1 MGVFGIE
8 IGIIGYG
15 KDIVVLGIF
24 ISVNFFL
31 FFIVFIREVV
41 EIKEEFIL
49 VEFVQRLVID
59 DGVFGYID
67 IKVEFYFIVEIIGI
81 IFKVIN
87 YEGEYLS
94 FVYLV

>member
-49 VEFVQRLVID
+49 VEFV
-59 DGVFGYID
+59 
-67 IKVEFYFIVEIIGI
+67 
-81 IFKVIN
+81 
-87 YEGEYLS
+87 
-94 FVYLV
+94 